1 MNKKK
6 VIIPLLSAALLFPSA
21 ANVFAE
27 PYKPI
32 ESVKSVEFIGMP
44 VPVTKEEKSTMYS
57 DAKVKVT
64 LKDGT
69 EKTVELDY
77 TSLAQPGDV
86 INGKIVRSCITTSTA
101 IS

>member
-21 ANVFAE
+21 VNVFAE
-27 PYKPI
+27 PHKPI

-44 VPVTKEEKSTMYS
+44 APVTNEEKSTMYS

-69 EKTVELDY
+69 KKTVELDY
-77 TSLAQPGDV
+77 TSLAEPGDV
-86 INGKIVRSCITTSTA
+86 INGKIVGAASTSTA